1 MKTADSHDFLSQ
13 KQFLVIAS
21 LCAACFTSTLVS
33 ATQAADARKNQPED
47 AGNWGLTSGG
57 FRLGLEFDK
66 LTYFVGE
73 RVECRGILQNTTD
86 RDLMVYVGTIIPDW
100 TIVVLRN
107 GKEQLPVKLDSDWAV
122 SFGDGPRTVKAG
134 SSYITAL
141 RLDTHFD
148 LSKVGNYLIYAKR
161 RIPSGEPKSIKV
173 PINSADPNDPVELS
187 ILRVDADGEVISG
200 NVLINILAAAP
211 EKPGE
216 TGKPTVPANQPNAP
230 TVKTKGNPG
239 QPATSGTSSVGNQP
253 KTPTPAARRDLTSGS
268 HPGAATVQKGG
279 TDNAASSTPGSSPR
293 ETVLS
298 RTTVTAFLFALL
310 GFGVLWWMFRGK

>member
-1 MKTADSHDFLSQ
+1 MKTTDSRAFFSQ

-21 LCAACFTSTLVS
+21 VCAACFTSPLVS
-33 ATQAADARKNQPED
+33 ATQAADARKNLPED
-47 AGNWGLTSGG
+47 TGNWGLSSGG
-57 FRLGLEFDK
+57 FRLSLEFDK

-107 GKEQLPVKLDSDWAV
+107 GKEQLPVELDSDWTV
-122 SFGDGPRTVKAG
+122 SFGDGPRTVKGG
-134 SSYITAL
+134 SSYTTAL

-161 RIPSGEPKSIKV
+161 RIPSSEPKSIKV

-187 ILRVDADGEVISG
+187 ILRVDADGEVTSG
-200 NVLINILAAAP
+200 NVLINIVAAAP

-216 TGKPTVPANQPNAP
+216 TGKPIVSANQSNVAP
-230 TVKTKGNPG
+230 AKIKGSSG
-239 QPATSGTSSVGNQP
+239 QPAVSGASSVGHQS
-253 KTPTPAARRDLTSGS
+253 KTATPAARADSTSGS
-268 HPGAATVQKGG
+268 RPDNATVQKG
-279 TDNAASSTPGSSPR
+279 NAASAASGTPGTQPR
-293 ETVLS
+293 ETVLT